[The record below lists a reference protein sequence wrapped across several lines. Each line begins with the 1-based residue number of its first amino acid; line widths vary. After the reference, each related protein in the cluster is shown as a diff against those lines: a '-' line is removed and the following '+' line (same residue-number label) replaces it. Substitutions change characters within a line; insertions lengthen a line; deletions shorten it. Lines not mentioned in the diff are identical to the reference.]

1 MRETTTI
8 RDGLSVPR
16 DSSDRGTNRLPSSTA
31 LEAEVLEFT
40 LEDGTKA
47 VAEFVGG
54 ALRWRATS
62 PDEQTVSIQGPCNAV
77 EIRPGAFHVDADI
90 SAVHQAL
97 SLVVDRDAGRA
108 IVVDSVVRLAGGL
121 VTLHQRIRTAR
132 LEGARTPYEP
142 IGETRELIGRRLIC
156 EYAPGTAMEHLY
168 LNSSTIAW
176 QRLKSPPE
184 LAFEVEWER
193 ASMWKVRDELFLLGS
208 VGRFPLELVLLLDL
222 EQNRNVGHL
231 FGRSSSG
238 SLLYQLCGAR
248 IIPLGRTDYPPGYLP
263 A

>member
-77 EIRPGAFHVDADI
+77 LTHGDVRRAKLYYLRERSGKAAKVKEKRAVRP
-90 SAVHQAL
+90 
-97 SLVVDRDAGRA
+97 
-108 IVVDSVVRLAGGL
+108 
-121 VTLHQRIRTAR
+121 
-132 LEGARTPYEP
+132 
-142 IGETRELIGRRLIC
+142 
-156 EYAPGTAMEHLY
+156 
-168 LNSSTIAW
+168 
-176 QRLKSPPE
+176 
-184 LAFEVEWER
+184 
-193 ASMWKVRDELFLLGS
+193 
-208 VGRFPLELVLLLDL
+208 
-222 EQNRNVGHL
+222 
-231 FGRSSSG
+231 
-238 SLLYQLCGAR
+238 
-248 IIPLGRTDYPPGYLP
+248 
-263 A
+263 